1 MANVFKPKRSN
12 TASSVPTTSNLD
24 DGELAVNS
32 ADKIIYLRDGSTI
45 VEVANFGGG
54 SATIP
59 GSSSTTTI
67 VADDNGKLVTITGGV
82 TIADVFTTI
91 GENVVIYNNSTSI
104 QTITQGSGVTLRLAG
119 TASTGDRT
127 ITQRG
132 LATVVFVGS
141 GVYVISGAGVQ

>member
-1 MANVFKPKRSN
+1 MPNVFKPKRSN
-12 TASSVPTTSNLD
+12 TPSSVPTTGNLD

-32 ADKIIYLRDGSTI
+32 ADKKIFLRDGVSV
-45 VEVANFGGG
+45 VEVAN
-54 SATIP
+54 ANPTIA
-59 GSSSTTTI
+59 GSSSTTSI
-67 VADDNGKLVTITGGV
+67 VADDNGKLVTITAGIS
-82 TIADVFTTI
+82 IANVFTTV
-91 GENVVIYNNSTSI
+91 GQNVVIYNNSAST

-119 TASTGDRT
+119 TALTGDRT